1 MIQRFVDRNCQ
12 AIFKYPLFYL
22 CVLLFLTGIASYYYV
37 TLPTVT
43 SLESLLFEED
53 PDLLFYEELKEQFGD
68 NVTLVVGF
76 SAADVFSPNILE
88 YISEQTTKIE
98 ELKDVDEVISL
109 SNVENIIGSDND
121 FIVQP
126 LLKHFP
132 SNREEQENLR
142 KNALDSSLI
151 REALV
156 NPDSQ
161 STLFL
166 IIPTNNVNSPASDA
180 KLVSDVK
187 RIFAAAQ
194 EKWPE
199 IEPRYAGGIQTRLS
213 LTQSTN
219 RDMMTFMPLTYLF
232 LIVLVFIILRNP
244 WLVFLAI
251 INVSLCLVWTLAT
264 LNFIGGSMG
273 PMTSILPPLMMALA
287 VSDSIHIFTGFLRK
301 NRVKTPVLDTMKET
315 LNTLTIPCF
324 LTSLTTAIG
333 FLSLVISDV
342 PPIRDFGLAAAIG
355 MMLEFTLSMTII
367 PLGIYFLRHRST
379 IKQTSSASS
388 TNFHTQLTT
397 FSNALPKYSSWLLRG
412 SLLLIA
418 FSLIAT
424 TFLQVETNLLEFF
437 KKNSPIYQDALFV
450 DQRLGGTETLEVSI
464 RTNNP
469 DQLLNTTTLQAI
481 EKVEQFLNHQEI
493 VSHVSSIN
501 DYLREMNKAFHNDDP
516 QWFRIPDSRELAAQY
531 LLLYDGKDIEN
542 VLDPAHQWT
551 HIAARINV
559 HSSIQIKKLI
569 EDLQTYITNDIQA
582 TGLEIRL
589 SGQALIANKLIDY
602 IISSQI
608 KSLALAFVLIF
619 IVMFKIFKSFKL
631 GLISIIP
638 NSLPILFNFAIMGVT
653 GIPLNSATAI
663 IAAVAI
669 GIAVDDTIHLIHA
682 YQEKK
687 NNDLETVESL
697 KKAIVEKGVPLIA
710 TSLILSGAFGILLL
724 SNFVPTIQFG
734 LLVML
739 IMLFAILSDL
749 LILPCLL
756 LKYDS

>member
-1 MIQRFVDRNCQ
+1 MIQRFVEKNCQ
-12 AIFKYPLFYL
+12 VIFKYPLLYL
-22 CVLLFLTGIASYYYV
+22 SLLVLFTGISGYYYV
-37 TLPTVT
+37 TLPTET
-43 SLESLLFEED
+43 SLESLLFEKD

-76 SAADVFSPNILE
+76 SAPDVFSPDILE

-98 ELKDVDEVISL
+98 ELSDVKEVISL

-126 LLKHFP
+126 LLDHFP
-132 SNREEQENLR
+132 ENQKEQDSLR
-142 KNALDSSLI
+142 KRAQDSSLI
-151 REALV
+151 RGALV

-161 STLFL
+161 TTLFL
-166 IIPTNNVNSPASDA
+166 IMPTNDVNSPASDA
-180 KLVSDVK
+180 RLVAQVK
-187 RIFAAAQ
+187 KIFVAAQ

-199 IEPRYAGGIQTRLS
+199 IEPHYAGGIQTRLS

-219 RDMMTFMPLTYLF
+219 RDMMIFMPLTYLF
-232 LIVLVFIILRNP
+232 LIILVFIVLRNP
-244 WLVFLAI
+244 WLVLLTI
-251 INVSLCLVWTLAT
+251 INVSLCLIWTLAT
-264 LNFIGGSMG
+264 LNLIGGSMG

-301 NRVKTPVLDTMKET
+301 DRIKTSVLDVMRET
-315 LNTLTIPCF
+315 LNTLTMPCF

-342 PPIRDFGLAAAIG
+342 PPIRHFGLAAAIG

-367 PLGIYFLRHRST
+367 PLGIYFLRNRAT
-379 IKQTSSASS
+379 INQAPLSSS
-388 TNFHTQLTT
+388 THFQAQLIT
-397 FSNALPKYSSWLLRG
+397 FSNALPKYSRRLLRG
-412 SLLLIA
+412 SLFIVAL
-418 FSLIAT
+418 SLIAT
-424 TFLQVETNLLEFF
+424 TFLQVETNLLKFF
-437 KKNSPIYQDALFV
+437 KKDSQIYQDAVFV

-464 RTNNP
+464 RTDTP
-469 DQLLNTTTLQAI
+469 DQLLNTTTLKAI
-481 EKVEQFLNHQEI
+481 EQVEQFLSNQEI

-501 DYLREMNKAFHNDDP
+501 DFLREMNKAFHNNDP
-516 QWFRIPDSRELAAQY
+516 QWFKLPDSRELAAQY

-551 HIAARINV
+551 HVAARINV
-559 HSSIQIKKLI
+559 HSSIKIKKLI
-569 EDLQTYITNDIQA
+569 KDLKTYIDNNIQT
-582 TGLEIRL
+582 TGLDIRL

-602 IISSQI
+602 IIRSQVE
-608 KSLALAFVLIF
+608 SLALAFVLIF
-619 IVMFKIFKSFKL
+619 IVMFKVFKSFKL
-631 GLISIIP
+631 GVISIIP

-669 GIAVDDTIHLIHA
+669 GIAVDDTIHFIHA

-687 NNDLETVESL
+687 DMGMSTEESI
-697 KKAIVEKGVPLIA
+697 KDAIVQKGVPLIS

-724 SNFVPTIQFG
+724 SHFVPTIQFG
-734 LLVML
+734 LLVAL

-756 LKYDS
+756 LKYDP